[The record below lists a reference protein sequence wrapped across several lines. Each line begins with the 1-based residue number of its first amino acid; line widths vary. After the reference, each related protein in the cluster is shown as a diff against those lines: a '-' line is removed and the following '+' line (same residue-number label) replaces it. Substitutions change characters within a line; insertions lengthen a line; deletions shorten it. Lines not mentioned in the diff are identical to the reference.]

1 MTDLLTVIVELRP
14 FGRAIVPTLDELRQT
29 LGLGP
34 LGRVGDVQS
43 VRLVLCAYEGLLEHQ
58 RNRIHTVRKRYA
70 RELYA
75 LERQELQIA
84 AESSAPSPTYT
95 KGENP

>member
-14 FGRAIVPTLDELRQT
+14 FGAAIVPGLDELRQT

-34 LGRVGDVQS
+34 LGRVGEVHS
-43 VRLVLCAYEGLLEHQ
+43 VRLVLCSYEGLLQHQ

-70 RELYA
+70 RELYT
-75 LERQELQIA
+75 LERQDLQLA
-84 AESSAPSPTYT
+84 AESSASSPPYT